1 MKVRR
6 DLCLAAAL
14 CLGVICRAQAQDC
27 EWRESP
33 PDTVGARHAFQ
44 VECEPRGI
52 SYAWDFGDGNQAVS
66 EGPAIGHTY
75 AGVGQ
80 YVILV
85 RIAMPEGDTL
95 SVVGG
100 QAVVRPPAPGR
111 ARNAGSILF
120 DPAQSRIWTVN
131 PDNHSVVH
139 IDWPSRRRSRE
150 FPVGRKP
157 RTLALDSR
165 GAIWV
170 CSQDGASL
178 SILDSR
184 SGDLLQTLAL
194 PRASRPFAVVVDPV
208 RDVAYVT
215 LQATGRLLKFDAAD
229 KRLLG
234 DLEVTPSARGLAVTG
249 DGNRI
254 LVSRF
259 ISGPEAGEIVEVDA
273 ASFTVARRY
282 PLAYDASPD
291 SDVSGSGVPNAVNS
305 IAITPDGREA
315 WFTAKKDNVKR
326 GLFLDGRAFT
336 EENTVRT
343 FFGILDLS
351 ARAEVASRRQDLD
364 NRNMAKAIAF
374 SHKGIYAFIATEG
387 SNSVDVYNV
396 PGFQRTGAIDPMRKD
411 QELAP
416 QGLAVHPN
424 DSLLFVQYF
433 TTREVGVYDISTA
446 GGLNAFTLTALI
458 KTVEK
463 DSLTPPEALGQQV
476 FYNSADVRMTRS
488 NYVSCSSCHMDGASD
503 ERVWDF
509 TERGEGLRNTTTLLG
524 KGGPGGG
531 PFHWSANF
539 DEIQDFEHDIRGPQK
554 GLGFLADA
562 LFAQGTRGTA
572 LGDPKAGHSAELDA
586 LAAFIHTL
594 TQAPPSPFRATNGSL
609 TPGALRGREVFR
621 RAETGCVKCHAGSRF
636 TDSGLKPG
644 DPVDAY
650 APFHA
655 ALSRPGGFVLHD
667 VGTLKPSSGKRMTD
681 TLEGLDTPT
690 LQGVWATAP
699 YLHDGSA
706 ATLMDVIDGRN
717 PEGRHGK
724 ASQLTKQE
732 KDDLVEYL
740 LQIDGTPEDGV
751 AVRPTRAT
759 PGGFA
764 GRVRPDGKVVFA
776 VAAAGHLPS
785 EITVFD
791 AQGRREARLGS
802 RGDWRAITGG
812 WELEWDGRGSSGRR
826 LPPGIYWAR
835 LSLSG
840 QSHNLRLIL
849 GGIP

>member
-1 MKVRR
+1 MNMRR
-6 DLCLAAAL
+6 GLSIVAVLG
-14 CLGVICRAQAQDC
+14 LGVLCRAQAQGC
-27 EWRESP
+27 EWKESP
-33 PDTVGARHAFQ
+33 PDTVGTRHAFQ
-44 VECEPRGI
+44 VTCSPQGL

-66 EGPAIGHTY
+66 EGPSIGHAY
-75 AGVGQ
+75 AGAGQ
-80 YVILV
+80 YIILV

-100 QAVVRPPAPGR
+100 QTVVHPLTRGRP
-111 ARNAGSILF
+111 RNAGSILF
-120 DPAQSRIWTVN
+120 DTAQSRIWTVN

-139 IDWPSRRRSRE
+139 IDWPSRVRSRE

-165 GAIWV
+165 GGIWV

-178 SILDSR
+178 SILDSK
-184 SGDLLQTLAL
+184 SGELLHTLAL

-215 LQATGRLLKFDAAD
+215 LQATGRLLKFDAAGR
-229 KRLLG
+229 RLLG

-259 ISGPEAGEIVEVDA
+259 ISGPDAGEIVEVDA
-273 ASFTVARRY
+273 ATFSVARRY
-282 PLAYDASPD
+282 PLAYDQTPD
-291 SDVSGSGVPNAVNS
+291 TDLSGSGVPNAVNS

-326 GLFLDGRAFT
+326 GVLLDGRAFT

-343 FFGILDLS
+343 FFGALDLA
-351 ARAEVASRRQDLD
+351 ARAEVVSRRQDLD

-374 SHKGIYAFIATEG
+374 THKGVYAFVATEG

-396 PGFQRTGAIDPMRKD
+396 PGFQRTGSIDPLRLD

-433 TTREVGVYDISTA
+433 TSREVGVYDISTA
-446 GGLNAFTLTALI
+446 GSLNAFTLTALI
-458 KTVEK
+458 KTVET
-463 DSLTPPEALGQQV
+463 DSLTPQEALGQQV

-488 NYVSCSSCHMDGASD
+488 NYVSCSTCHMDGASD

-554 GLGFLADA
+554 GLGFLTDV
-562 LFAQGTRGTA
+562 LFQEGTRGTT
-572 LGDPKAGHSAELDA
+572 LGDPKAGHSVELDA
-586 LAAFIHTL
+586 LTAFIHTL
-594 TQAPPSPFRATNGSL
+594 TQAPPSPFRAANGGL

-621 RAETGCVKCHAGSRF
+621 SSETGCAKCHAGPRF
-636 TDSGLKPG
+636 TDSGLMPG
-644 DPVDAY
+644 DPASAY

-706 ATLMDVIDGRN
+706 ASLMEVIDGRN
-717 PEGRHGK
+717 PGDRHGK
-724 ASQLTKQE
+724 TSHLSKQQKE
-732 KDDLVEYL
+732 DLVDYL
-740 LQIDGTPEDGV
+740 LQIDGTPEDGL
-751 AVRPTRAT
+751 AVRPPRAA

-764 GRVRPDGKVVFA
+764 GRVRSDGRIVFA
-776 VAAAGHLPS
+776 VTAAGLLPTG
-785 EITVFD
+785 IAVYD
-791 AQGRREARLGS
+791 AKGGRQARLGG
-802 RGDWRAITGG
+802 RGDWQAIPGG
-812 WELEWDGRGSSGRR
+812 WELEWDGRGASGRR